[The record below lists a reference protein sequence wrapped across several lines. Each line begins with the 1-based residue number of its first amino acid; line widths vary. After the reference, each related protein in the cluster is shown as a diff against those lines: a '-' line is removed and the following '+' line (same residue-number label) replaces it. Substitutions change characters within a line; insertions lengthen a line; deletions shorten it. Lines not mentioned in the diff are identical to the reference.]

1 VSVGGILVRI
11 TSEIG
16 WLESVIVHPPG
27 AEVGFMSPQTAQAA
41 LYDDIIHPARA
52 NTEHSQLVAALRQ
65 FATVHFLTDL
75 LRETLSI
82 HIARSAIVQ
91 RLCLGFGVPR
101 LIPTLMELP
110 TETLAQQLMQGT
122 RHQTDSLSATLD
134 STGFAIPPMY
144 NVYFTRDTAMCVGE
158 RVIVAA
164 MTNRS
169 RWGETVVMREIF
181 NHHPALKGAGFWFD
195 GSAPPSF
202 AVTVEG
208 GDVHVLREDAV
219 AIGCGER
226 TSPAGIEMLVGRFA
240 EEGTIR
246 HVIVQPIP
254 IKRAYIHFDMV
265 FTQLDH
271 NLCMVHEPVMRGAE
285 RADTWLYTLSPGKAP
300 KLTRHADFFTL
311 LGELGIP
318 MDVVPTGGSDPIQQA
333 REQWQ
338 KGTNFF
344 TIAPGKVIGYARNE
358 ATYQALETH
367 GFRVVAGQDVVEGK
381 VDLTTNGRIAIA
393 IDGAELSRGGGG
405 CRCMT
410 LPVRRREP

>member
-1 VSVGGILVRI
+1 MVRI

-16 WLESVIVHPPG
+16 WLDAVIVHPPG
-27 AEVGFMSPQTAQAA
+27 AEVGSMSPQTAQAA

-52 NTEHSQLVAALRQ
+52 ADEHAQLVATLRQ

-75 LRETLSI
+75 LRDTLAI
-82 HIARSAIVQ
+82 DAARSAIVQ
-91 RLCLGFGVPR
+91 RLCLGFGVPS
-101 LIPTLMELP
+101 LIPSLMDLSPDQLAHQLME
-110 TETLAQQLMQGT
+110 GV
-122 RHQTDSLSATLD
+122 RHQSDSLSAALD
-134 STGFAIPPMY
+134 RSGFAIPPMY
-144 NVYFTRDTAMCVGE
+144 NIYFTRDTAMCVGD
-158 RVIVAA
+158 RVVIAA

-181 NHHPALKGAGFWFD
+181 NHHPALNGSGFWLD

-202 AVTVEG
+202 AVTMEG
-208 GDVHVLREDAV
+208 GDVHVLREDIV

-271 NLCMVHEPVMRGAE
+271 NLCMVHEPVMCGSE
-285 RADTWLYTLSPGKAP
+285 RADTWMYTLEPGKSP
-300 KLTRHADFFTL
+300 RLSRHKDYFGL
-311 LGELGIP
+311 LRELGIAL
-318 MDVVPTGGSDPIQQA
+318 DVVYTGGNDPIQQA

-358 ATYQALETH
+358 ATYMALEAH
-367 GFRVVAGQDVVEGK
+367 GFRIVAGSDVLAGH
-381 VDLTTNGRIAIA
+381 VDLTTEGRIAIA

-410 LPVRRREP
+410 LPVRRRE